1 MRNVA
6 VYVVANGQKA
16 TSNVMTQKAAIWN
29 VGKSCVCP
37 FLLVSVFVVRKE
49 TKWIGL
55 GMVATHEM
63 SLDERTLIPLAVVGV
78 RAC

>member
-6 VYVVANGQKA
+6 VYIVANGQKA
-16 TSNVMTQKAAIWN
+16 TSNVMTQKAAIWK
-29 VGKSCVCP
+29 VGESCVCP

-63 SLDERTLIPLAVVGV
+63 SLDKRTLIPLAVVGV
-78 RAC
+78 RTC